1 MVTPDFTRA
10 ARRPSEQR
18 AIVEQVLASGPGTIE
33 TDYLEWKSSFDL
45 GETKYRAATAKH
57 VLAFANRDPDRAKRN
72 AEGYAYLLIGVEPGN
87 LAGVTDVWD
96 PEKLEA
102 WITPYTGNDVR
113 WDAAYVEVQ
122 DKHVLFITVDPPRW
136 GDPPRAI
143 CKEAQDEQGKSMR
156 DGWIYIR
163 RPGKSEQ
170 AGHGDIAMLTTRAQA
185 GARRL
190 SLALE
195 LMSAAPR
202 VISAQVL
209 SNAHRDAAI
218 WREARELLRGLP
230 QPPQA
235 RNLLLQPPTVGESR
249 TQDAFRAQV
258 EQYQRK
264 ATANWPASVAV
275 AAVEHR
281 HSPLHFRIRN
291 STDEVFE
298 SVQLEALLPLHPKWV
313 TTSAAAARKMLQP
326 PEPPAPWGKELSAMT
341 NYISRVDLAL
351 PTNVELEP
359 QTTSGGDAQLLAR
372 FAPLLV
378 RPHTAHPLTELF
390 LILPPTLTLQ
400 EITVHWRATSSSTSG
415 ELRGELAL
423 QVEGEPPAETT

>member
-1 MVTPDFTRA
+1 M
-10 ARRPSEQR
+10 
-18 AIVEQVLASGPGTIE
+18 EQVLASGPEAIE

-57 VLAFANRDPDRAKRN
+57 ILAFANRHPDRAQRN

-102 WITPYTGNDVR
+102 WITAYTGNDVR

-122 DKHVLFITVDPPRW
+122 DKHVLLITVDPPRW

-156 DGWIYIR
+156 DGCIYIR

-170 AGHGDIAMLTTRAQA
+170 AGHSDIAMLTTRAQA

-202 VISAQVL
+202 LISAEML
-209 SNAHRDAAI
+209 SDANRDAAI
-218 WREARELLRGLP
+218 GREAQELLRGLP
-230 QPPQA
+230 QQRHA
-235 RNLLLQPPTVGESR
+235 LNLLLEVPTVRESR
-249 TQDAFRAQV
+249 TQDTFRAQV
-258 EQYQRK
+258 ERYQRK

-275 AAVEHR
+275 AAVER
-281 HSPLHFRIRN
+281 GHSPLHFRIRN

-298 SVQLEALLPLHPKWV
+298 SVQLEALLPLHPTRV

-341 NYISRVDLAL
+341 NYMSRVDLAP

-378 RPHTAHPLTELF
+378 RPHTGHPLTELF
-390 LILPPTLTLQ
+390 LILPPTLALQ
-400 EITVHWRATSSSTSG
+400 EITVRWRATSSSTSG
-415 ELRGELAL
+415 ELTGELAL